1 MKLTRRQ
8 FQLLIE
14 KTLNEENT
22 APKIRARTEED
33 DIQAITDYRKG
44 GSRGS
49 FPPIGFGD
57 EKGINT
63 VSQYMHEPDL
73 ADVAAV
79 DKYRLEKKIGDK
91 EISAFDDEYTNPY
104 GFAQNYTP
112 KSSSSTIDYDYSKN
126 YNDSQALDSSKNVET
141 FEDEDGAERTYM
153 DGKEV
158 TPGAKELEPAGTIE
172 SLRNYFKK
180 FLEK

>member
-1 MKLTRRQ
+1 
-8 FQLLIE
+8 
-14 KTLNEENT
+14 
-22 APKIRARTEED
+22 
-33 DIQAITDYRKG
+33 
-44 GSRGS
+44 
-49 FPPIGFGD
+49 
-57 EKGINT
+57 
-63 VSQYMHEPDL
+63 MHEPDL

-79 DKYRLEKKIGDK
+79 DKYRLEKNIGDK

-112 KSSSSTIDYDYSKN
+112 IDYDYSKN